1 MADMQRRH
9 VTPLSCGHWQQRI
22 AEFRQAQYSSV
33 MSTMSTMSTMSIFS
47 IFSIKSISLPETR
60 KLFVDQ
66 QVSQVGYGTSSE
78 CVRELIRKDLE
89 SRNLRGMLL
98 AGAASAPQAPSD
110 AAFFA
115 ALRERAQK
123 KARR

>member
-33 MSTMSTMSTMSIFS
+33 MSIMSTMS

-98 AGAASAPQAPSD
+98 AGVASAPQAPAD

-123 KARR
+123 KARG